1 MTIRSARPEDL
12 PEILRVYE
20 AARAF
25 MRKSGNL
32 HQWVGGYPQKALLE
46 EDIAKGRLFVF
57 DADGAVHAV
66 FAFILGD
73 DPTYAFIEGGQ
84 WLNGRPYGTIHRIGS
99 DGTERGVVKAAL
111 DFALAKTSEVRADT
125 HADNFPMQRA
135 LEKCG
140 FVRCGTIY
148 LENGDPRI
156 AYQFSKE
163 ANA

>member
-12 PEILRVYE
+12 PEILSVYE

-25 MRKSGNL
+25 MRKNGNL
-32 HQWVGGYPQKALLE
+32 HQWTGGYPQKALLE
-46 EDIAKGRLFVF
+46 EDIAKGQLFVF
-57 DADGAVHAV
+57 DTDGAVHAA
-66 FAFILGD
+66 FAFIPGA
-73 DPTYAFIEGGQ
+73 DPTYAYIEGGQ
-84 WLNGRPYGTIHRIGS
+84 WLNDRPYGTIHRIGS
-99 DGTERGVVKAAL
+99 DGTEKGIVRAAL
-111 DFALAKTSEVRADT
+111 KFALTKTSEVRADT

-156 AYQFSKE
+156 AYQFAKE
-163 ANA
+163 AVQ